1 MDKFGETVDRSGG
14 RAELTDIGSL
24 GKALGLMTLPWFQ
37 LELFADYQ
45 WDIASHLTLM
55 WPSLQATMAS
65 PMMP

>member
-14 RAELTDIGSL
+14 RAELTDMGSL
-24 GKALGLMTLPWFQ
+24 WKALGLMTLPWLQ
-37 LELFADYQ
+37 PGLFADYQ
-45 WDIASHLTLM
+45 WDIASHLTLT